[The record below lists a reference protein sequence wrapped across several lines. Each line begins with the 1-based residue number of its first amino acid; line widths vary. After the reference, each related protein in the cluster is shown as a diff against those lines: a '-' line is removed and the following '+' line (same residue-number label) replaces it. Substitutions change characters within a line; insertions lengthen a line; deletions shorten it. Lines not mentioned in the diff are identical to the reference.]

1 MVYYSK
7 DSVESLIHK
16 KELLE
21 KELDFHIEQNYNLNM
36 ARGKPCKEQSELSNN
51 LLMID
56 VSRANDFEVDYKNY
70 GVLDGIDE
78 MKVLFANILEVKPE
92 EVIIGGNSSLNMM
105 YNILADAMLFGTADS
120 KRPWSKEEKIK
131 FICPVP
137 GYDRHFAI
145 CELLGMEMIPIEM
158 NESGLDIDMIEEI
171 VEKDPLIKGMWCVPK
186 YSNPSGITYSEEVVK
201 RLASMKTAA
210 IDFRIIWDNAYVVH
224 DLYDDIEPLTNILK
238 ECKLAD
244 NPNRP
249 YLFTSMSKVTIP
261 GAAVAGM
268 AMSEYNIKEILRI
281 MSAQTIGYD
290 KINQYRHIK
299 FLKNMDGIKK
309 HMKKHRKIIGPKFQM
324 VVDIFREHLADKG
337 IATWS
342 EPKGGYFISLDV
354 LPGCARETVKIAKS
368 AGVILTPA
376 GATYPYGKDPLD
388 KNIRIAPTFPEK
400 KDLKKAIEILCTCI
414 ELVSIKKILED
425 K

>member
-21 KELDFHIEQNYNLNM
+21 KELDFYIEQNYNLNM